1 MAAKRSRAPRH
12 SEHAGGVARNPA
24 DAGTA
29 RPAAR
34 QPPRNFAM
42 RGIGALL
49 VPVLRPAFRRRAP
62 AAAHLLA
69 DWPELAGPE
78 LSARAVPV
86 KFAAGTLTLA
96 CASPVAMELQ
106 LCAPALIQRLNLG
119 LGRQLVERLRFVAQ
133 LQRAAPQAPGR
144 AAPRPPPE
152 DLPEGEL
159 GVVLAKLYQGIHAK
173 GRSG

>member
-1 MAAKRSRAPRH
+1 MAAKRVQAPKH
-12 SEHAGGVARNPA
+12 SVHAGDIARNPA
-24 DAGTA
+24 HGKTA
-29 RPAAR
+29 RPD
-34 QPPRNFAM
+34 QPPPRNFAM

-78 LSARAVPV
+78 LAARAVPL

-96 CASPVAMELQ
+96 CAGPAAMELQ

-119 LGRQLVERLRFVAQ
+119 LGRPVVERLRFVQ
-133 LQRAAPQAPGR
+133 QAPPGGARVLSR
-144 AAPRPPPE
+144 ASPCPPPD

-159 GVVLAKLYQGIHAK
+159 GVVLAKLYQGIQAK
-173 GRSG
+173 G